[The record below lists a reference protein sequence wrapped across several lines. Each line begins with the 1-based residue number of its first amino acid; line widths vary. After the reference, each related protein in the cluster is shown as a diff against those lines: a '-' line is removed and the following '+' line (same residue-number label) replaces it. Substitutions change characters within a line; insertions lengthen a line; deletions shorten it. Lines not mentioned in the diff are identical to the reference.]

1 MQSLRLRYNEN
12 FGGVPFP
19 SLEEAWRYMLGIFDQ
34 SQRLE
39 VAEDVAHQQV
49 LLAEKIG
56 CKHENMARLLK
67 RDWKSVGMA
76 KQTMTDLI
84 GRLQP
89 FVTALNK
96 PPGNRSSTLSA
107 INKYW
112 GQALYDR
119 FYHYN
124 I

>member
-1 MQSLRLRYNEN
+1 MYTRGTVWI
-12 FGGVPFP
+12 GGVLFP
-19 SLEEAWRYMLGIFDQ
+19 SLDEAWRYMLGISDQ
-34 SQRLE
+34 SQRLK

-49 LLAEKIG
+49 LLAEKMG
-56 CKHENMARLLK
+56 CKYQKMARLLR

-76 KQTMTDLI
+76 KETMTDLI

-96 PPGNRSSTLSA
+96 TLSFRLSTLSA

-112 GQALYDR
+112 G
-119 FYHYN
+119 
-124 I
+124 